1 MTRAALS
8 SINAFSDLV
17 PVIEISDGGSP
28 DGHSELFF
36 VCLLRADGGRV
47 VEERCATYAEA
58 WQAAR
63 RVFQR
68 CQALAIKDL
77 TDWNVP

>member
-1 MTRAALS
+1 MTPSAPPHT
-8 SINAFSDLV
+8 NAVFGLA
-17 PVIEISDGGSP
+17 PVIEITDGGSP

-36 VCLLRADGGRV
+36 VCLVRADGGRV

-58 WQAAR
+58 RQAAR

-68 CQALAIKDL
+68 CQASAIKDL